1 MKQIRKVNNLAITIM
16 MIVILLVALST
27 ATFAWFSAS
36 NIVNLSRMDFTIGMN
51 GGAGDLMISW
61 GRYENYMTSDAQLVS
76 YSLDNVTTICG
87 VIGAGTPPSMP
98 KVAPYKGMSI
108 DAFVDNLYSSQ
119 VIPITEGN
127 QTLYYAFRSNGVQIE
142 PCYVKKSDA
151 MQYSGDFYIY
161 NINPDYDLDVSIEMK
176 VSGAPGFRMVV
187 FVDDK
192 LEGIVGNTDRIA
204 YGPIV
209 RGANV
214 ENMNYVNQG
223 LTENSANDGYLSDK
237 DCYNENTEIITS
249 TFSFRLSTIRKIRL
263 LAYFDGNSVFDVH
276 EGRKASIDMFRFM
289 GEYIEKE

>member
-51 GGAGDLMISW
+51 GGAGDLKIAW
-61 GRYENYMTSDAQLVS
+61 GRHEDYMTNNSHPIS
-76 YSLDNVTTICG
+76 YRLDNVTTICG
-87 VIGAGTPPSMP
+87 ILGDGSAPAMP

-108 DAFVDNLYSSQ
+108 EDFEENLYTSQ
-119 VIPITEGN
+119 VIPITEGDDI
-127 QTLYYAFRSNGVQIE
+127 LYYAFRSNGAQID
-142 PCYVKKSDA
+142 PCRVKKSDA
-151 MQYSGDFYIY
+151 MQYSGDFHIY
-161 NINPDYDLDVSIEMK
+161 NINPDYDLNVSIEMK

-192 LEGIVGNTDRIA
+192 LEGIVGSTDKIA

-214 ENMNYVNQG
+214 KDINYVNQG
-223 LTENSANDGYLSDK
+223 LTDNTADDGYINEQS
-237 DCYNENTEIITS
+237 CYNDKTGIINS

-263 LAYFDGNSVFDVH
+263 LAYFDGNNVFDED
-276 EGRKASIDMFRFM
+276 EGGKASIDMFRFM

>member
-1 MKQIRKVNNLAITIM
+1 MKQIRKVNNLAITII

-61 GRYENYMTSDAQLVS
+61 GRYEDYMTNNSHPIS
-76 YSLDNVTTICG
+76 YILDNVTTICG
-87 VIGAGTPPSMP
+87 NGAPPSMP
-98 KVAPYKGMSI
+98 KIAPYKGMSI
-108 DAFVDNLYSSQ
+108 DEFVDNLYSSQ

-127 QTLYYAFRSNGVQIE
+127 QTLYYAFRSNGIQIE
-142 PCYVKKSDA
+142 PCYVKKLDA

-223 LTENSANDGYLSDK
+223 LTENSATDGYLSEK
-237 DCYNENTEIITS
+237 DCYNEHTEIINS